1 VHWLAIRLDGAEP
14 AEGTHA
20 KATSSKEFAMTP
32 PSSATAHA
40 KANDADP
47 VVAAVERPTP
57 AGVNA
62 PGFGSDVIADALRAL
77 DVPYIALT
85 PGASYRG
92 LHDSIVNYLGNTK
105 PQMLLCLHEEA
116 AVAIAHGYAKVT
128 GKAMVTAVHSNVGL
142 MHATMAMFNAW
153 CDRMPVVVLGATGP
167 VDAAKRR
174 PWIDWIHTARDQGA
188 LVREYT
194 KWDDQPS
201 SPGAA
206 REAILR
212 GTWIANTAPCGPVYI
227 NFDAELQEARVSE
240 PLPPIDVVR
249 YMPPVATA
257 APAELIREA
266 AAVLKGAKQVL
277 VLAGR
282 ASRSMP
288 AWDARVALAE
298 ALNARV
304 VTDLKIGATFPTD
317 HPLYVGSPRAITP
330 DSVEGLKNVD
340 VVLSLD
346 WVDLAGAL
354 RFFGPSPSAKVIQIS
369 LDHRIHN
376 GWSMD
381 HQGLPPVD
389 LLLSADPD
397 MIVPELVKEIGKSAK
412 PHAMP
417 TPRRRAENEPAGFT
431 NEHIARAL
439 RKVLGNRTVTYT
451 HLPLSWDDS
460 WIVLRH
466 PLDYIGSDG
475 GGGVGGGPGISVGA
489 ALALK
494 GSGRLP
500 IAVCGDGDFLMGVTA
515 LWTAVHYKIPLLFVL
530 ANNRSF
536 YNDELHQERM
546 ARARNRPIENKW
558 IGQRMADPEVD
569 LAAMGRAQGAA
580 GFGPV
585 TKPGDLT
592 GALQQ
597 SIAAVDAGQV
607 AVVDVRVE
615 PGYTA
620 AMTAAMTRGG
630 S

>member
-1 VHWLAIRLDGAEP
+1 
-14 AEGTHA
+14 
-20 KATSSKEFAMTP
+20 MTP
-32 PSSATAHA
+32 PSSATARA

-47 VVAAVERPTP
+47 VVATVERPTP

-240 PLPPIDVVR
+240 PLPPIDVAR
-249 YMPPVATA
+249 YMPHVTTA
-257 APAELIREA
+257 APAELVREA

-277 VLAGR
+277 LLAGR
-282 ASRSMP
+282 ASRSME
-288 AWDARVALAE
+288 AWNARVALAE
-298 ALNARV
+298 ALNAGV

-330 DSVEGLKNVD
+330 DIVE
-340 VVLSLD
+340 
-346 WVDLAGAL
+346 
-354 RFFGPSPSAKVIQIS
+354 
-369 LDHRIHN
+369 
-376 GWSMD
+376 
-381 HQGLPPVD
+381 
-389 LLLSADPD
+389 
-397 MIVPELVKEIGKSAK
+397 EIGKSEK

-439 RKVLGNRTVTYT
+439 RNVLGNRPVTYT

-460 WIVLRH
+460 WIALRH

-494 GSGRLP
+494 GSGRLS
-500 IAVCGDGDFLMGVTA
+500 IAICGDGDFLMGVTA

-585 TKPGDLT
+585 TKSGDLA
-592 GALQQ
+592 GVLQQ
-597 SIAAVDAGQV
+597 AIAAVDAGQV

>member
-1 VHWLAIRLDGAEP
+1 
-14 AEGTHA
+14 
-20 KATSSKEFAMTP
+20 MTP
-32 PSSATAHA
+32 PTSATARA
-40 KANDADP
+40 KTNDADP
-47 VVAAVERPTP
+47 AVAGMERPTP

-62 PGFGSDVIADALRAL
+62 PGFGSDVIADALRTL
-77 DVPYIALT
+77 DIPYIALT

-105 PQMLLCLHEEA
+105 PQMLLCLHEETA
-116 AVAIAHGYAKVT
+116 IAIAHGYAKVT
-128 GKAMVTAVHSNVGL
+128 GKAIATAVHSNVGL

-167 VDAAKRR
+167 VDAVKRR

-188 LVREYT
+188 LVRDYT

-227 NFDAELQEARVSE
+227 NFDAELQEAKISE
-240 PLPPIDVVR
+240 PLPSIEVAR
-249 YMPPVATA
+249 YMPTIATA
-257 APAELIREA
+257 VPSDLVRQA

-277 VLAGR
+277 MLAGR
-282 ASRSMP
+282 ASRSTA

-340 VVLSLD
+340 AVLSLD

-354 RFFGPSPSAKVIQIS
+354 RYFGPSPAVKVVQIS

-397 MIVPELVKEIGKSAK
+397 LVVPELVKEIGKSAK
-412 PHAMP
+412 PHAVP
-417 TPRRRAENEPAGFT
+417 SPRTGSGKEPAGFT
-431 NEHIARAL
+431 NEHIAGAL
-439 RKVLGNRTVTYT
+439 RKVLSQRAVTYT
-451 HLPLSWDDS
+451 HLPLSWDDR
-460 WIVLRH
+460 WLTFRH

-500 IAVCGDGDFLMGVTA
+500 VAICGDGDFLMGVTA
-515 LWTAVHYKIPLLFVL
+515 IWTAVHYKIPLLFVL

-585 TKPGDLT
+585 TKAAYLAPTLEK
-592 GALQQ
+592 AV
-597 SIAAVDAGQV
+597 AAVEAGQV

-620 AMTAAMTRGG
+620 AMTGAMTRG
-630 S
+630 SN